1 MEDKP
6 KKTLSEAQRLAFLK
20 GREKRMANIEKKK
33 LEEEE
38 KNQVTAIA
46 SPPPKPK
53 IKRQPKIKPAEQ
65 VVPNPPSEPTEIPKS
80 PPKPEVKSITPD
92 GSPHKRAMSDGQI
105 EEFVNKIMSKIDNQI
120 GDGLVDKLINTLKAE
135 AATKKT
141 RKKKDPQTIPKAK
154 KPKETLKAPPP
165 AATNNF
171 TWM

>member
-38 KNQVTAIA
+38 KNQVTNVT

-65 VVPNPPSEPTEIPKS
+65 VVPDPPAQPAEITEYS
-80 PPKPEVKSITPD
+80 PKPDVKTITPD
-92 GSPHKRAMSDGQI
+92 GSPHKRSMSDGQI

-135 AATKKT
+135 TATKKT
-141 RKKKDPQTIPKAK
+141 RKKKEPQTLPKAK
-154 KPKETLKAPPP
+154 KPKESSKPPPP